1 MKMSTIL
8 HSLQSLFTAI
18 FASDETAVRDSIAYH
33 GPARAG
39 ETQFSR
45 AQVLRRYY

>member
-1 MKMSTIL
+1 MFTIL
-8 HSLQSLFTAI
+8 HSLQSLFMAI
-18 FASDETAVRDSIAYH
+18 FASDETATRDSVAYH
-33 GPARAG
+33 AQARTG